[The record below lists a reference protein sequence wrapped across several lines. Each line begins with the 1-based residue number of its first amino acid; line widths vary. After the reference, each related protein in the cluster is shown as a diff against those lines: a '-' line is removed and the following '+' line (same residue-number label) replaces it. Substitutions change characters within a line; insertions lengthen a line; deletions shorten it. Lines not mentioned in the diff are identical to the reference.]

1 MDLDAL
7 RFGNFS
13 QLGEAITD
21 WEQMVKKLATL
32 KSDAK
37 DNLGGKAAKA
47 RWAGENA
54 TVTRSFV
61 DKTAG
66 EFADAHTQARTV
78 ARILGDTRDELVAFR
93 DELNEVISQSGK
105 KNLTVRDTG
114 DGSCTVT
121 MNIHPDRAAQG
132 TTLPEHSQNDVDG
145 LRDRSRQFCRRPR
158 AATPPRPRR
167 CGSS

>member
-21 WEQMVKKLATL
+21 WEQMAKKLATL

-54 TVTRSFV
+54 TITRSFV
-61 DKTAG
+61 DKTAA
-66 EFADAHTQARTV
+66 EFADAHT
-78 ARILGDTRDELVAFR
+78 
-93 DELNEVISQSGK
+93 
-105 KNLTVRDTG
+105 
-114 DGSCTVT
+114 
-121 MNIHPDRAAQG
+121 
-132 TTLPEHSQNDVDG
+132 
-145 LRDRSRQFCRRPR
+145 
-158 AATPPRPRR
+158 
-167 CGSS
+167 